1 MNFTKMHGLG
11 NDFVVVDGFVEQVD
25 PSAYGDLARRVCD
38 RHFGVGADGLV
49 FVLPS
54 DLAGSQGPADFR
66 MRIFNSDGSEANH
79 CGNAI
84 RCVAK
89 LLYETGRTRKT
100 VITCETVGRVNV
112 LQLFPTGGRVDQVR
126 VDMGEPRFLREE
138 VPIAGPAGTEAIDE
152 PLEVDGETLRVT
164 ALSMGNPHAVTFV
177 PDLDAFP
184 FDRLGPKM
192 EVHPAFPQRVNAEFI
207 QVLGPEELRMRVWER
222 GAGETLACGTGA
234 CASLVAAAR
243 TGRAARRAVVHL
255 RGGDL
260 LIEWGDDNHVY
271 MTGPAV
277 EVFRGVWPSRYPS

>member
-1 MNFTKMHGLG
+1 MRFAKMNGLG
-11 NDFVVVDGFVEQVD
+11 NDFVVVDCLSEGPAESSL
-25 PSAYGDLARRVCD
+25 PDLSSRVCD

-49 FVLPS
+49 LVLPS
-54 DLAGSQGPADFR
+54 EQADFR
-66 MRIFNSDGSEANH
+66 MRVFNSDGSEANH

-89 LLYETGRTRKT
+89 FLYERGRTRET
-100 VITCETVGRVNV
+100 VIRVETVGRVNV
-112 LQLFPTGGRVDQVR
+112 LQLFPEDGKVDMVR
-126 VDMGEPRFLREE
+126 VDMGEPRFRRGEIPVAGSADSE
-138 VPIAGPAGTEAIDE
+138 AVHEPI
-152 PLEVDGETLRVT
+152 EVDGSTFEFTC
-164 ALSMGNPHAVTFV
+164 LSMGNPHAVTFV
-177 PDLDAFP
+177 ADLDAFP
-184 FDRLGPKM
+184 FEAVGPRV

-243 TGRAARRAVVHL
+243 TGRSSRRATVHL

-277 EVFRGVWPSRYPS
+277 EVFEGDYLDA